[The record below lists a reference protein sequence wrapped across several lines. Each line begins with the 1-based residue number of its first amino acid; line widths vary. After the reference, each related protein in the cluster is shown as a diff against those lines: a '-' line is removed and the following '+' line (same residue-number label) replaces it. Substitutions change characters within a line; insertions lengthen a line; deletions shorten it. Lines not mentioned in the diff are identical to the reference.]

1 MWFDDALDE
10 RVGGSRVREVVETGA
25 QTVAV
30 SCPFCL
36 TMVGD
41 GLAAKAPHMEV
52 VDIAELLAE
61 VIEEPGRSEST
72 SM

>member
-1 MWFDDALDE
+1 MIDATLFFFWSDAM
-10 RVGGSRVREVVETGA
+10 VD
-25 QTVAV
+25 
-30 SCPFCL
+30 L

-52 VDIAELLAE
+52 VDIAELLAG